1 MDMPPTVN
9 CRHRLDGPGPKSEA
23 QRVEEHIGNAV
34 LETAD
39 IEGCFFKVTDGTT
52 TRLTSS
58 TVMEGSLLAI
68 SP

>member
-39 IEGCFFKVTDGTT
+39 IEGCFFNVTDGAPT
-52 TRLTSS
+52 
-58 TVMEGSLLAI
+58 G
-68 SP
+68 